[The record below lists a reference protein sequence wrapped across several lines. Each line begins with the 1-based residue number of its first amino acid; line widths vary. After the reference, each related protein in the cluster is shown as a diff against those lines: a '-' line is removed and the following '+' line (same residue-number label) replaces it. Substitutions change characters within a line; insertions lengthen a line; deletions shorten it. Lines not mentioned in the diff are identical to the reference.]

1 MAGIVDYASLKTE
14 LANFT
19 HRSDQSSELDTLI
32 QFAEAEFNRKLRF
45 RQMLTTIQPVNSG
58 NVIALPSDFLELRNV
73 ELQGDPLVT
82 LKFVTTEQKDFY
94 DSGVTTGQPRLY
106 SIVGSNIYL
115 YPTPDQV
122 YTANLQYFQT
132 LPTLV
137 GGVNT
142 TNWLLGLY
150 PDLYL
155 FGALVRAGLYI
166 GLDPRLPEWSG
177 FYTAALA
184 DAMQAAADSM
194 YSGDTITM
202 QPDVSVW

>member
-45 RQMLTTIQPVNSG
+45 RQMLT
-58 NVIALPSDFLELRNV
+58 
-73 ELQGDPLVT
+73 T

-184 DAMQAAADSM
+184 DAMQAAADS
-194 YSGDTITM
+194 
-202 QPDVSVW
+202 